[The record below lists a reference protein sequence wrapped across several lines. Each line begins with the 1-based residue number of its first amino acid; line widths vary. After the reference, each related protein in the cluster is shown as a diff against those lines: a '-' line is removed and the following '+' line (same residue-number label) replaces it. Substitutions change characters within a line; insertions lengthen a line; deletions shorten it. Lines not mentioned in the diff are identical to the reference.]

1 MFQYKFH
8 NCVSSVAECLV
19 RIRQEKLL
27 HHCIIKLKASLL
39 LVSTYTQ
46 HMASSTKHN
55 LTATTC
61 ITIKTLEKSFER
73 KKQKWISTNVVHRA
87 SCLFSGIQKKA
98 VCLPK
103 RLLTFSLQISS
114 TDDTKSNVK
123 CAIVPPLNV
132 MTADSGCFFY
142 PSPHKYET
150 TMGHVALYTFNTQK
164 NSNPP
169 WTHFVF
175 FCF

>member
-1 MFQYKFH
+1 MCSVWSGRYIFFSFLVLYWFLVMKKKLWESIQYMVWIFILSCWYLIFCIKGLCKWFSVLSWLHMSAMFQYKLH
-8 NCVSSVAECLV
+8 YSVSSVAECLL

-73 KKQKWISTNVVHRA
+73 KNQSESA
-87 SCLFSGIQKKA
+87 
-98 VCLPK
+98 
-103 RLLTFSLQISS
+103 LT
-114 TDDTKSNVK
+114 
-123 CAIVPPLNV
+123 
-132 MTADSGCFFY
+132 
-142 PSPHKYET
+142 
-150 TMGHVALYTFNTQK
+150 
-164 NSNPP
+164 
-169 WTHFVF
+169 
-175 FCF
+175 